1 MRLCFV
7 RVLLA
12 SAVAACASSAGSPDA
27 GPPVD
32 AIPQVDSDGDSIGD
46 DDEGRAAAVD
56 TDGDTKPDY
65 LDADSDGDGLTDA
78 LEAGDAEVGSAP
90 IDSDRDGS
98 PDFRDTD
105 SDGNGR
111 PDAVDGSGDRDG
123 DGRGDFA
130 DLDDDGDGID
140 DVIELGADAA
150 SPVDSDGDGTP
161 DFHDLESD
169 GDGVADQ
176 IETGDDFDEDGTRN
190 FRDLDSDGDCRP
202 DAIEAGSPVV
212 DSDGDRR
219 PDFLDR
225 DSDGDGVADQA
236 EDADC
241 DGVLDPDETSATS
254 GDTDGDGAPDIVETE
269 AGTGG
274 NDASDNP
281 QARGDFVFIE
291 PYQEPQSPVSDV
303 LDFSTRLRQVDLY
316 VMLDRSSS
324 MQDEISHVK
333 AHLTQVL
340 GRLMCA
346 GDSDVGC
353 VEDLWAGAGTIGY
366 QFAQPF
372 AHYADVQPS
381 LSIAAM
387 NTAPPNQGTYNS
399 KEATTFAL
407 WSAITGQGTAA
418 AGCDFARPDV
428 TPTPP
433 RATCAG
439 SPAAALG
446 PATGYPCFRDGSL
459 PVVLLATDEPPLAP
473 GVVYT
478 YECPAWATVV
488 RAAIEAVGGKVVGVY
503 GSREND
509 DDEPVQTATRLDL
522 ERIASD
528 TGAVTAG
535 SETPLVF
542 PGAAQG
548 AAAAIEE
555 GVRTLF
561 NQLPLDL
568 SARAIDDPSDG
579 VDAVAAFVSH
589 LETLQSGVGRCTAGL
604 MHRDGPDADATPDE
618 FVAVRTGTPVC
629 WTLVTR
635 PNTTVAPGDEPQLLK
650 ATIEV
655 EGDGV
660 TALDTR
666 DVYFLVP
673 PRPIDGPVD

>member
-12 SAVAACASSAGSPDA
+12 SAVAACASSAGAPDA

-32 AIPQVDSDGDSIGD
+32 AIPQTDSDGDTIGD
-46 DDEGRAAAVD
+46 DDEGRPAGLD
-56 TDGDTKPDY
+56 SDGDGTADY

-78 LEAGDAEVGSAP
+78 LEAGDALVGTAP

-98 PDFRDTD
+98 ADFRDTD

-111 PDAVDGSGDRDG
+111 ADAVDGSGDVDG
-123 DGRGDFA
+123 DGRADFA

-140 DVIELGADAA
+140 DPIELDTAA
-150 SPVDSDGDGTP
+150 APVDSDGDGAP
-161 DFHDLESD
+161 DFRDLESD
-169 GDGVADQ
+169 GDGVPDQ
-176 IETGDDFDEDGTRN
+176 IETGDDFDDDGIRN

-202 DAIEAGSPVV
+202 DAVEAGSPVA
-212 DSDGDRR
+212 DTDGDRR

-225 DSDGDGVADQA
+225 DSDGDGVTDQA

-241 DGVLDPDETSATS
+241 DGQLDADETSATS
-254 GDTDGDGAPDIVETE
+254 PDTDGDGAPDIVETE

-291 PYQEPQSPVSDV
+291 PYEAPQSPPSDV

-324 MQDEISHVK
+324 MQDEINHVK
-333 AHLTQVL
+333 AHLTQVI

-346 GDSDVGC
+346 DDDDDGC

-372 AHYADVQPS
+372 AHHADVQPG
-381 LSIAAM
+381 LDIASM
-387 NTAPPNQGTYNS
+387 VTSPPSQAYNS
-399 KEATTFAL
+399 REATAFAL
-407 WSAITGQGTAA
+407 WSAITGLGTADA
-418 AGCDFARPDV
+418 GGCDFARPDV
-428 TPTPP
+428 TPIPA
-433 RATCAG
+433 RASCAS

-446 PATGYPCFRDGSL
+446 PTSGYPCFRDGSL
-459 PVVLLATDEPPLAP
+459 PVILLATDEPPLAT
-473 GVVYT
+473 GQFTVQ
-478 YECPAWATVV
+478 CPSWATTV
-488 RAAIEAVGGKVVGVY
+488 RGVLEAAGGKVVGVY
-503 GSREND
+503 GSRETD
-509 DDEPVQTATRLDL
+509 DDEPLQTATRLDL
-522 ERIASD
+522 ETIARD
-528 TGAVTAG
+528 TGAINATTL
-535 SETPLVF
+535 EPLVF
-542 PGAAQG
+542 PGATLG
-548 AAAAIEE
+548 AATAIEN

-561 NQLPLDL
+561 SQVPLDL
-568 SARAIDDPSDG
+568 SARALDDATDG
-579 VDAVAAFVSH
+579 VDAVTAFVSH
-589 LETLQSGVGRCTAGL
+589 LETLQSGVGRCTGGL
-604 MHRDGPDADATPDE
+604 VDRDGPDADAAPDE
-618 FVAVRTGTPVC
+618 FVGVRTGTPVC

-635 PNTTVAPGDEPQLLK
+635 PNTTVPPGDEPQLFK

-655 EGDGV
+655 KGDGV
-660 TALDTR
+660 TVLDTR

-673 PRPIDGPVD
+673 PRPVDGPVE

>member
-46 DDEGRAAAVD
+46 DDEGRTAAVD
-56 TDGDTKPDY
+56 TDGDTMPDY

-90 IDSDRDGS
+90 LDSDRDGS

-111 PDAVDGSGDRDG
+111 PDAVDGSGDLDG

-150 SPVDSDGDGTP
+150 DPVDSDGDGTP
-161 DFHDLESD
+161 DFRDLESD

-202 DAIEAGSPVV
+202 DAIEAGSPVL

-225 DSDGDGVADQA
+225 DSDGDGVADQT

-241 DGVLDPDETSATS
+241 DGALDPDETSATD
-254 GDTDGDGAPDIVETE
+254 GDTDDDGAPDIVETE

-291 PYQEPQSPVSDV
+291 PYQEAQSPVSDV

-340 GRLMCA
+340 SRLMCA
-346 GDSDVGC
+346 DDSDVGC
-353 VEDLWAGAGTIGY
+353 VEDLWVGAGTIGY
-366 QFAQPF
+366 QFDQPF

-387 NTAPPNQGTYNS
+387 NTTPPNQGTYNS

-428 TPTPP
+428 PPTPP

-439 SPAAALG
+439 APAAALG
-446 PATGYPCFRDGSL
+446 PATGYPCFRDGAL
-459 PVVLLATDEPPLAP
+459 PVVLLATDEPPLAE
-473 GVVYT
+473 GQYT
-478 YECPAWATVV
+478 VQCPDWATVV
-488 RAAIEAVGGKVVGVY
+488 SAVFEAVGAKVVGVY
-503 GSREND
+503 GSAED
-509 DDEPVQTATRLDL
+509 DDDVPVQTATRVDL
-522 ERIASD
+522 ETIARA
-528 TGAVTAG
+528 TGALNATTDA
-535 SETPLVF
+535 PLVF

-568 SARAIDDPSDG
+568 SARAVDDPGDG

-604 MHRDGPDADATPDE
+604 RHQDGPDADSIPDE
-618 FVAVRTGTPVC
+618 FLAVRTGTPVC

-635 PNTTVAPGDEPQLLK
+635 PNTTVPAGDEPQLLK

>member
-56 TDGDTKPDY
+56 SDGDTTPDY

-90 IDSDRDGS
+90 LDSDRDGS

-111 PDAVDGSGDRDG
+111 PDAVDGSGDLDG

-150 SPVDSDGDGTP
+150 SPVDGDGDGTP

-202 DAIEAGSPVV
+202 DAIEAGTPVV

-316 VMLDRSSS
+316 LMLDRSSS

-333 AHLTQVL
+333 AHLTQVVS
-340 GRLMCA
+340 RLMCA
-346 GDSDVGC
+346 DDSDVGC
-353 VEDLWAGAGTIGY
+353 VEDLWVGAGTIGY
-366 QFAQPF
+366 QFDQPF

-387 NTAPPNQGTYNS
+387 NTAPPSQAYNS
-399 KEATTFAL
+399 REATAFAL
-407 WSAITGQGTAA
+407 WSAITGLGTAAA
-418 AGCDFARPDV
+418 AGCDFARADV
-428 TPTPP
+428 TPTPS

-439 SPAAALG
+439 SPAGALG

-459 PVVLLATDEPPLAP
+459 PVVLLATDEPPLAT
-473 GVVYT
+473 GQYT
-478 YECPAWATVV
+478 VQCPAWATVV

-522 ERIASD
+522 ETIARD

-535 SETPLVF
+535 SNTPLVF

-635 PNTTVAPGDEPQLLK
+635 PNTTVPPGDEPQLLK

>member
-46 DDEGRAAAVD
+46 DDEGRAAVVD
-56 TDGDTKPDY
+56 TDGDTIPDY

-111 PDAVDGSGDRDG
+111 PDAVDGSGDLDG
-123 DGRGDFA
+123 DGRGAFA

-150 SPVDSDGDGTP
+150 DPVDSDGDGTP

-202 DAIEAGSPVV
+202 DAIEAGSPVL

-291 PYQEPQSPVSDV
+291 PYQEAQSPVSDV

-316 VMLDRSSS
+316 LMLDRSLS

-340 GRLMCA
+340 SRLMCA
-346 GDSDVGC
+346 DDSDVGC
-353 VEDLWAGAGTIGY
+353 VEDLWVGAGTIGY
-366 QFAQPF
+366 QLDQPF

-387 NTAPPNQGTYNS
+387 NTAPPSQAYNS
-399 KEATTFAL
+399 REATAFAL
-407 WSAITGQGTAA
+407 WSAITGLGTAAA
-418 AGCDFARPDV
+418 AGCDFARADV

-433 RATCAG
+433 RATCDG

-459 PVVLLATDEPPLAP
+459 PVVLLATDEPPLTS
-473 GVVYT
+473 GQYT
-478 YECPAWATVV
+478 VQCPAWATVV

-503 GSREND
+503 GSAED
-509 DDEPVQTATRLDL
+509 DDDVPVQTATRVDL
-522 ERIASD
+522 ETIAED
-528 TGAVTAG
+528 TGAITAG
-535 SETPLVF
+535 SNTPLVF

-604 MHRDGPDADATPDE
+604 EHRDGPDADATPDE

-635 PNTTVAPGDEPQLLK
+635 PNTTVPPGDEPQLLK